1 MLKVKDEYNNII
13 PNLMKNELGGIVV
26 SKTAEYDQFMAQKN
40 NANKLNSLENEINN
54 IKEDMSEIKHLLIT
68 LLNK

>member
-1 MLKVKDEYNNII
+1 MIQVENH
-13 PNLMKNELGGIVV
+13 PNLMKTNTGLVV
-26 SKTAEYDQFMAQKN
+26 DVDASSYNRYMAQKN
-40 NANKLNSLENEINN
+40 SANKMASLENEINN